1 MIDSGRTNDFVS
13 LLFSPSFLNFRSVPL
28 SSSVLPPVSFRP
40 LPPLLI
46 LLFLSL
52 LPPLGRFPFF
62 FFLVCFFVCF
72 WFLVHHTERRCRN
85 WPATRWPIWQRWA
98 SADSLAAA
106 AAAAST
112 LPVCK

>member
-52 LPPLGRFPFF
+52 LPPLGRFPF
-62 FFLVCFFVCF
+62 
-72 WFLVHHTERRCRN
+72 
-85 WPATRWPIWQRWA
+85 
-98 SADSLAAA
+98 
-106 AAAAST
+106 
-112 LPVCK
+112 